1 MFTSPILLI
10 KNTTSDLVLI
20 CLLILFY
27 SMFFIIT
34 FLHVNVKLCIYIYN
48 IFFVFNFIVFLDFQL
63 L

>member
-10 KNTTSDLVLI
+10 KNTTSDLVII

-27 SMFFIIT
+27 SMFFNIP

-48 IFFVFNFIVFLDFQL
+48 IFLFFHFIVFLDFQL
-63 L
+63 V